1 MGEQARSDNNV
12 SSIMGLKKC
21 LSYTDIQSMK
31 TSPFLRAASEVTKAK
46 SASLKALKRELSLN
60 YLIKISISDPINKI
74 LGYF

>member
-1 MGEQARSDNNV
+1 
-12 SSIMGLKKC
+12 MGLKKC

>member
-31 TSPFLRAASEVTKAK
+31 TSPFLRAVSVVTRAK
-46 SASLKALKRELSLN
+46 MRVPK
-60 YLIKISISDPINKI
+60 
-74 LGYF
+74 